1 MSKPLTKTYFI
12 KNLPLEVVF
21 RPKVIS
27 IDFRPYK
34 HKEELA
40 LLYSHCIVLIDEIK
54 HDYQQLYGKHLKISK
69 PSLVSEIWGH
79 LIAYRISLGLKN
91 HVKIWP
97 VQKFAKF
104 AAFRSAVVDC
114 GETKVDTNR
123 WFWDLTAW
131 AFFRKY
137 R

>member
-1 MSKPLTKTYFI
+1 MSELHTQIYFI
-12 KNLPLEVVF
+12 KNLPLEVNF

-34 HKEELA
+34 QKGQLN
-40 LLYSHCIVLIDEIK
+40 LLYSDCSNLIDEIK
-54 HDYQQLYGKHLKISK
+54 HDYEQYYGKPLKISK
-69 PSLVSEIWGH
+69 ASLMAEIWGH
-79 LIAYRISLGLKN
+79 LIAYRISLGFKKHLQ
-91 HVKIWP
+91 VWP
-97 VQKFAKF
+97 IQQFAKF

-123 WFWDLTAW
+123 WFWDVTAW

>member
-1 MSKPLTKTYFI
+1 MSEPHTKTYFI
-12 KNLPLEVVF
+12 KNLPLEVSF

-34 HKEELA
+34 QKQELN
-40 LLYSHCIVLIDEIK
+40 LLYKHCVGLVEEIK
-54 HDYQQLYGKHLKISK
+54 HDYEQHYGKPLKISK
-69 PSLVSEIWGH
+69 ASLMAEIWGH
-79 LIAYRISLGLKN
+79 LIAYRISLGFKN
-91 HVKIWP
+91 HLKIWP
-97 VQKFAKF
+97 VQNFAKF

-131 AFFRKY
+131 VFFRKY